1 MTASTPI
8 NIVEQPIRLSPQTG
22 DVKVYNSDGSL
33 SFTILSA
40 NSNKFGIIN
49 YWQGLARW
57 SNILTNTTSLTC
69 VQTSDLNTYVA
80 STVTAASII
89 YNQNM
94 TTNFTSSFKGG
105 TNDAILVKYN
115 PEGNAEWVATIGSAV
130 SETASGVTVD
140 ASNNIIVYGLKP
152 ITAVANTVIAYNRD
166 GTAFADTIDNTVN
179 QNINAFIVKYNSNG
193 FVQGI
198 AAIKGT
204 GNQTIQHIHV
214 NGLNEIYLI
223 IDCGIG
229 TPMVLTN
236 GTIDQAGL
244 SGTGRGSGY
253 LLKLTNIG
261 NNVTPT
267 WWAVVGTI
275 PTGPNGATIVIAGSD
290 SNNNV
295 YTLNFIGGN
304 TAGALYLYDA
314 NNTTTIKVTVANTTA
329 RGMMMAKYN
338 SSGIVQWGFNLLTSS
353 MFNNGFS
360 RMCIDSSNNVYIILR
375 VTTTPT
381 TVNDI
386 ANINISTTFP
396 AGSTDVQYLIK
407 YTSEGVYQAYAQ
419 ITSGTIVN
427 NMFSVSGNK
436 IRIDLSFSNVCQVN
450 HGTNAATVKTYG
462 ASGNRGNILLEFDS
476 ALTPSLVGYCTI

>member
-1 MTASTPI
+1 MTDSTPI
-8 NIVEQPIRLSPQTG
+8 NIVQQPIRLSPQTG

-57 SNILTNTTSLTC
+57 SNILTNTTSLNC

-80 STVTAASII
+80 ASITAASII

-105 TNDAILVKYN
+105 SSDAILVKYN

-130 SETASGVTVD
+130 AESALGVSIDTQ
-140 ASNNIIVYGLKP
+140 NNILVYGTKSA
-152 ITAVANTVIAYNRD
+152 TAVANTVIAYNRD

-179 QNINAFIVKYNSNG
+179 QNNNVFVVKYNSDG

-198 AAIKGT
+198 AALKGVN
-204 GNQTIQHIHV
+204 NQNIQDIHV
-214 NGLNEIYLI
+214 NLTNEIYI
-223 IDCGIG
+223 VANSDVP
-229 TPMVLTN
+229 TPLVLTN
-236 GTIDQAGL
+236 GTIAQAGL

-275 PTGPNGATIVIAGSD
+275 PTGPNPALFSYARSD

-295 YTLNFIGGN
+295 YTLNFVGGN

-314 NNTTTIKVTVANTTA
+314 NTTTPIKFTVQNTTA

-353 MFNNGFS
+353 MFNQSHS

-375 VTTTPT
+375 VTNTPT

-419 ITSGTIVN
+419 ITSGIVN

-436 IRIDLSFSNVCQVN
+436 IRIDLFFTNVCQVN
-450 HGTNAATVKTYG
+450 HGTNADTVKTYG
-462 ASGNRGNILLEFDS
+462 ASGNRGNILLEFNS
-476 ALTPSLVGYCTI
+476 ELTPSLVGYCTI